1 MALSSAKKGAFR
13 LLGNNGTLE
22 FDCTQ
27 PFYTFSAYD
36 GIEQVVIDSDYS
48 EEIVLMAAAMLSTL
62 SDRSIDRAIK
72 LANVLAVNPKLK
84 VDLGEI
90 DDYIE

>member
-22 FDCTQ
+22 FDCTP
-27 PFYTFSAYD
+27 PFYTFSACD
-36 GIEQVVIDSDYS
+36 EIEQVEIDSGYS

-62 SDRSIDRAIK
+62 SDRSRDRAIK
-72 LANVLAVNPKLK
+72 LANILAVNPELK
-84 VDLGEI
+84 VDLSEI

>member
-36 GIEQVVIDSDYS
+36 GIEHVEIDSDYA

-62 SDRSIDRAIK
+62 SDRSRDRAVK
-72 LANVLAVNPKLK
+72 LANTLAENPNLK
-84 VDLGEI
+84 VDLSDI

>member
-1 MALSSAKKGAFR
+1 MSLSSAKKGIFR

-36 GIEQVVIDSDYS
+36 GIEHVQIDSDYS

-62 SDRSIDRAIK
+62 SDRSRGRAIK
-72 LANVLAVNPKLK
+72 LADALVVNPELV
-84 VDLGEI
+84 VDLSDI
-90 DDYIE
+90 DEHVK

>member
-1 MALSSAKKGAFR
+1 MSLSNAQKGMFR

-22 FDCTQ
+22 FNCEP

-36 GIEQVVIDSDYS
+36 GIEQVEIDSDYS
-48 EEIVLMAAAMLSTL
+48 DEIVLMVAAMLSTL
-62 SDRSIDRAIK
+62 SNRSRDRAIK
-72 LANVLAVNPKLK
+72 LANTLAENPNLK
-84 VDLGEI
+84 VDLSDI

>member
-36 GIEQVVIDSDYS
+36 GIERVEIDSDYS

-62 SDRSIDRAIK
+62 SDRSRDRAIK
-72 LANVLAVNPKLK
+72 LANILVVNPELK